1 MSRQTR
7 KWRSLARLSLI
18 ALLAALAL
26 TTSYLPSA
34 AAPSAPLEELAPA
47 QVDVGYPGIIYGSSA
62 NSTPTG
68 EKPESKLWWN
78 DGRWWGAMFSQ
89 DAGGYRAFWLNLSN
103 QTWIDSGTALG
114 NRNGDKVD
122 VLWDQGS
129 QKLYMVSH
137 VFSTS
142 ASPTTS
148 NWAQLFR
155 YSYNSS
161 TKTYSLD
168 AGFPVNVSRGRAEAV
183 VLEKDSTGRLWV
195 TYVESNKV
203 MINHS
208 LNDDLTWGDPFQLP
222 GSGTVNSDDIS
233 SVIAFGGN
241 KIGVVW
247 SNQNTDAYYL
257 AIHNDGAPPN
267 AWTIETGIQ
276 GNNLVDDHINLA
288 TDTQGRIYLAGKTSL
303 TGDNPLVV
311 LDVRGPNGGWS
322 RYVYGMDADGHTRP
336 IVLTDLQNQKIY
348 MFATSPESSGAIY
361 MKTADIGNI
370 QFVPGKGQ
378 PFISSSTTTSINN
391 ATSTKQSLN
400 NTTGLVVL
408 ASNSSQRRY
417 YHNYMPLGGGG
428 GTPTPTPT
436 TETPT
441 PTPTTTTPTP
451 TPTTVTPTPTTTTP
465 TPTPTTTTPTSTP
478 TSTQPPGAQL
488 VFSPAHDTHVKTDRP
503 TSNYGSEP
511 YVRVRLTDSV
521 DYDSYFKF
529 NVTGTGGSVQSA
541 ILRLYSYDGGP
552 DGGTLY
558 TTSNNYLNSSTP
570 WTEGGLTW
578 NNAPGIGTPLYSVSV
593 VPDNS
598 WAAWDVTSVITGDGI
613 YSFALSNFNSNSVF
627 YYSKEAASFKPYL
640 ALEIGGTVGTTAFT
654 ETDFAG
660 MRAAVTEPLST
671 PEPTLEITDEPTETP
686 QPTVVVTDEPT
697 PVPVPTIFSLPY
709 ADDFTSG
716 AGWSAS
722 GVWQHDALAGR
733 GSGGW
738 FANSAV
744 RGLESTL
751 QLNGLIDLTSVL
763 TPRLTFWQKAALTTG
778 DRVAV
783 DISLDGGLSWLA
795 LEDSAGTV
803 SDWTPYTVDLSAY
816 AGQLI
821 ALRFRLDTTGELPVG
836 TASIGLWL
844 DDVAVNVEIPAPPT
858 ESPAEPTDTPT
869 GEPQPTDPAETD
881 APEPTDE
888 PEVTATPTVEPT
900 LPVETPTEEVTPP
913 ASALLTVESDDSAVL
928 ASGNWTAHDTA
939 AASGGRYV
947 YSSGSLSDSLTL
959 GFTGTQVEVVFVLHP
974 ALGSFAVEVDGALL
988 QVVSSTASDTIFGM
1002 RTSIT
1007 GLPAGAHVLR
1017 IVPTE
1022 GTIAI
1027 DAFAVEG
1034 LAPLP
1039 NQPAV
1044 EPTPEPTAEPTLE
1057 TQEPTLPATPTET
1070 PWEVAP
1076 TSTPLPLL
1084 LPVYDSFEAEQT
1096 WLADGSWTYAL
1107 NGGYSGSG
1115 WYASGATPGA
1125 STLTY
1130 AYQIDLRTAQNPQL
1144 TFWQT
1149 ANLAGDDTLSM
1160 EVSLDGGLTWLAVD
1174 VQRGWSGGWAPRTVD
1189 LSGFRGAVIGLRFS
1203 LVMGP
1208 SAQKGNR
1215 PSGLGIDELIVQE
1228 VIPPTATPLPT
1239 LPPTEPPAE
1248 VLPTPEPTQAPTEPP
1263 AEVPDGT
1270 SGEEAGETVT
1280 GW

>member
-26 TTSYLPSA
+26 ATSYLPSA

-47 QVDVGYPGIIYGSSA
+47 QVDVGYPGIIYGSGA

-103 QTWIDSGTALG
+103 QTWVDSGTALG

-168 AGFPVNVSRGRAEAV
+168 AGFPVDVSRGRAEAV

-208 LNDDLTWGDPFQLP
+208 LSNDLTWGDPFQLP

-311 LDVRGPNGGWS
+311 LDVRGPSGGWS

-336 IVLTDLQNQKIY
+336 IVLTDTQNQKLY

-361 MKTADIGNI
+361 MKSADIGNI

-436 TETPT
+436 T
-441 PTPTTTTPTP
+441 TTPTP
-451 TPTTVTPTPTTTTP
+451 TPTTVTPTPTTTTTTP
-465 TPTPTTTTPTSTP
+465 TPTTVTPTPTTVTPTPTTTTPTP
-478 TSTQPPGAQL
+478 TQPPGAQL

-529 NVTGTGGSVQSA
+529 NVSGTGGSVQSA

-570 WTEGGLTW
+570 WTESGLTW
-578 NNAPGIGTPLYSVSV
+578 NNAPGLGTPLYSVGV

-598 WAAWDVTSVITGDGI
+598 WAAWDVTSVITGDGT

-640 ALEIGGTVGTTAFT
+640 ALEIGGTTGTTAFM
-654 ETDFAG
+654 ETDIAG
-660 MRAAVTEPLST
+660 MRAALTEPLNT

-686 QPTVVVTDEPT
+686 QPTLEVTDEPA
-697 PVPVPTIFSLPY
+697 PAPAPTIFSLPY
-709 ADDFTSG
+709 ADDFTSS

-763 TPRLTFWQKAALTTG
+763 TPRLTFWQKAALTAG

-803 SDWTPYTVDLSAY
+803 SDWTQHTVDLSAY

-844 DDVAVNVEIPAPPT
+844 DDVAVNVEIPTPPT
-858 ESPAEPTDTPT
+858 EPPAEPTDEPT
-869 GEPQPTDPAETD
+869 DAPASEPQPTEPAETD
-881 APEPTDE
+881 E
-888 PEVTATPTVEPT
+888 PEATATPTVEPT
-900 LPVETPTEEVTPP
+900 QPVETPIEDVTPP
-913 ASALLTVESDDSAVL
+913 ASTLLTVESDDPAVL
-928 ASGNWTAHDTA
+928 ASGDWTAHDTL

-959 GFTGTQVEVVFVLHP
+959 GFTGTQVEVVFALHP
-974 ALGSFAVEVDGALL
+974 ALGSFAIEVDGALL
-988 QVVSSTASDTIFGM
+988 QVVSSTASDTIFGA
-1002 RTSIT
+1002 RASVT

-1039 NQPAV
+1039 EQPAV
-1044 EPTPEPTAEPTLE
+1044 EPTLEPTLE
-1057 TQEPTLPATPTET
+1057 PQEPTPPATPTET
-1070 PWEVAP
+1070 PWEVTP

-1084 LPVYDSFEAEQT
+1084 LPVYDSFETEQT

-1130 AYQIDLRTAQNPQL
+1130 AYQIDLRAAQNPQL

-1149 ANLAGDDTLSM
+1149 ANLAGDDTISL

-1203 LVMGP
+1203 LLMGP
-1208 SAQKGNR
+1208 SGQKGNR

-1228 VIPPTATPLPT
+1228 VILPTATPLPT

-1248 VLPTPEPTQAPTEPP
+1248 VLPTPEPTQAPTDPP
-1263 AEVPDGT
+1263 AEVPDGA